1 MFSVIE
7 PGLIHAYVYP
17 WNLCRHQFCAS
28 IHRVA
33 AEGCAA
39 LLASRAPCKGICS
52 SAAECSSWPASSGGL
67 VAVKGSLADIQI
79 CVECILFEDVS
90 PRGQQLLG
98 RLYKDCLRLFKMSH
112 PVV

>member
-39 LLASRAPCKGICS
+39 LLASGAPCKGICS
-52 SAAECSSWPASSGGL
+52 SAAELLMASKFWGF
-67 VAVKGSLADIQI
+67 GS
-79 CVECILFEDVS
+79 CE
-90 PRGQQLLG
+90 GQFG
-98 RLYKDCLRLFKMSH
+98 RYSDLC
-112 PVV
+112 